1 MEHLGPNLP
10 RPASRRR
17 EGVRSRLSPG
27 RLTSPWQIG
36 ASPYHVEVPMR
47 EKTVSYEVAKRHL
60 LDALSGAPRKPAKR
74 ATRTST
80 GTAKPAAA
88 AKSVV
93 KRAATAPIRR

>member
-1 MEHLGPNLP
+1 
-10 RPASRRR
+10 
-17 EGVRSRLSPG
+17 
-27 RLTSPWQIG
+27 
-36 ASPYHVEVPMR
+36 MR

-93 KRAATAPIRR
+93 KRAATAPIRRIAR